1 MKAFS
6 VRKKILSV
14 LLAIVTVIGVVSPG
28 FVAVAAEGDGG
39 VIPVYELEI
48 LYEDGTRSHL
58 SGRRQNQ
65 VH

>member
-28 FVAVAAEGDGG
+28 FAAVAAEGDGG
-39 VIPVYELEI
+39 VIP
-48 LYEDGTRSHL
+48 G
-58 SGRRQNQ
+58 
-65 VH
+65 